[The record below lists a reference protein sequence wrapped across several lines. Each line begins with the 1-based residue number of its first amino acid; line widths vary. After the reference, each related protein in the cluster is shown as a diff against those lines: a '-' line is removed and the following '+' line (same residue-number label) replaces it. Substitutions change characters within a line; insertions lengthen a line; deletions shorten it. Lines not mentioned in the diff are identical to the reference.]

1 MRSCPACGS
10 ANGDNDDFCGNCGS
24 YLGWSRE
31 PAGGAGAD
39 GQPDAG
45 TGSDG
50 AGSGGPGPGPGGSG
64 PGGSAS
70 APTAP
75 APGPAPAPAP
85 APTAPP
91 TPPAVPP
98 EVQGPMTGTSSGART
113 GTGAETGP
121 GGAPA
126 PETVP
131 AAVPTPAPEPAPV
144 LPVQPAKPVAQR
156 PVVRPVTVEE
166 TPDGPPCPACGT
178 PNRPDRQFCR
188 RCAAR
193 LRTTAPAA
201 ALPWWRTI
209 WPLRRRVGNGSDGR
223 WLRRTL
229 LLLVVAGLLVAGFLL
244 VPAGRYV
251 VEDVRDKLGGTAAVG
266 TADVTA
272 SAEAPGHPATAAT
285 DGVTNTYWGTPALD
299 ASLTCTFHDPFRL
312 VGVVVHTGAS
322 KEPEVFRRTA
332 RPTRAELRVTT
343 ADGDV
348 DTRTLTFDDRP
359 GRQEFRMGI
368 SEVVSVRLILR
379 DAAGPVGEQ
388 PIALGEVEFF
398 RRS

>member
-10 ANGDNDDFCGNCGS
+10 ANGENDDFCGNCGS

-31 PAGGAGAD
+31 PAGGPGAD
-39 GQPDAG
+39 GRPEAG
-45 TGSDG
+45 AGSAAGSDG
-50 AGSGGPGPGPGGSG
+50 AASGGPEPGG
-64 PGGSAS
+64 PAS
-70 APTAP
+70 APAAP
-75 APGPAPAPAP
+75 GPGPAPAPAP

-98 EVQGPMTGTSSGART
+98 AIPEPRPGTSSGAGART
-113 GTGAETGP
+113 GTEAGP

-126 PETVP
+126 PEPVP
-131 AAVPTPAPEPAPV
+131 AAVPTSTPEPAPV

-156 PVVRPVTVEE
+156 PVVRPVQVEE

-201 ALPWWRTI
+201 ALPWWRTL

-251 VEDVRDKLGGTAAVG
+251 VDDVRDKLGGTAAVG
-266 TADVTA
+266 PADVTA
-272 SAEAPGHPATAAT
+272 SAETPGHPATAAT
-285 DGVTNTYWGTPALD
+285 DGITNTYWGAPALD
-299 ASLTCTFHDPFRL
+299 ATLTCTFHDPFRL

-322 KEPEVFRRTA
+322 KESEEFRRTA

-359 GRQEFRMGI
+359 GRQDFRMGI
-368 SEVVSVRLILR
+368 SDVVSVRLILR

>member
-10 ANGDNDDFCGNCGS
+10 ANGENDDFCGNCGS
-24 YLGWSRE
+24 YLGWSQE
-31 PAGGAGAD
+31 PAGGPGAG
-39 GQPDAG
+39 
-45 TGSDG
+45 GSG
-50 AGSGGPGPGPGGSG
+50 SGGSGPGSGSGGPGPGPDGPV
-64 PGGSAS
+64 PGGPAS
-70 APTAP
+70 APAT
-75 APGPAPAPAP
+75 PGPAPAPVPAP

-98 EVQGPMTGTSSGART
+98 EVPEPRPGTSSGT
-113 GTGAETGP
+113 GTGTGP

-126 PETVP
+126 QGPVPP
-131 AAVPTPAPEPAPV
+131 AAPTPAPTPEPAPV

-156 PVVRPVTVEE
+156 PVVRPVQVDE

-201 ALPWWRTI
+201 ALPWWRTL

-266 TADVTA
+266 PADVTA

-285 DGVTNTYWGTPALD
+285 DGITNKYWGAPALD

-322 KEPEVFRRTA
+322 KESEEFRRTA

-368 SEVVSVRLILR
+368 SDVLSVRLILR